1 MFPLEAGSA
10 PSDQASFLPGPE
22 GTDDQGTFFPVWQ
35 IPSVRQVTSLVCLLD
50 ASNLDSM
57 GDSLFELGRFFV

>member
-10 PSDQASFLPGPE
+10 PSDQASILPGPE

-57 GDSLFELGRFFV
+57 GDSLFELG